1 MENALVTINNFG
13 GISGLQLNVKKKLNK
28 AVWLGKWSKNR
39 STPLQLTWTR
49 DPVKILGIHFS
60 YDEKQN
66 NYYNFAIK
74 IQKLQTNLDLW
85 KSRNLTLFGK
95 VLIIKSLG
103 LSQLVY
109 SASNLNVPIDFIN
122 DTRTKLFSFLWKK
135 KADKIKRECLYQDY
149 GKGGIRMPNLDLM
162 LKALRLAWLPRLLNP
177 AKAKLEINT

>member
-1 MENALVTINNFG
+1 M
-13 GISGLQLNVKKKLNK
+13 
-28 AVWLGKWSKNR
+28 NR

-66 NYYNFAIK
+66 NQYNFAIK
-74 IQKLQTNLDLW
+74 IQTLQTNLDLW

-103 LSQLVY
+103 LSQLVH
-109 SASNLNVPIDFIN
+109 SASNLNVPIDFVN
-122 DTRTKLFSFLWKK
+122 DTRKKLFSFLWKNK
-135 KADKIKRECLYQDY
+135 TDKIKRECLYQDY

-162 LKALRLAWLPRLLNP
+162 LKAWLFGPHSACSLIKPNLFASFRSTASRKSCAASVLAL
-177 AKAKLEINT
+177 KKFS